1 MKLWIKLSLAT
12 ILVLLFTTGL
22 SGVVT
27 IWHTA
32 RYHEQKTLE
41 QYEQLLH
48 STALALGME
57 LEHSGMRSYSAVTKN
72 AYLNYLMQKY
82 GPEQFILLCDQQI
95 VCNLTPFD
103 LHPAPDDR
111 WNSPEAKSV
120 IQKSGEQYILITGQA
135 VPDRHMGN
143 YTLVLVQDISD
154 QYADIRQQALLTGG
168 LCLGGALL
176 AVFLLFVLTRKI
188 LAPLQSLRQAAEHI
202 RQGKLHERVHVH
214 TDDEVGIV
222 ANAFNAMAEQIEA
235 QLTALSQLSEQRRQ
249 MLGSLAHELKTP
261 MTSIIGYT
269 DTLLHVNVKEE
280 QQKRALTHI
289 YQESRRLERLSSKL
303 MRLIG
308 MYDNESISFVLT
320 DMSALFAHIKELEQ
334 LPLAQKQLTLHTSC
348 HMEPMLLDPDL
359 FESLLI
365 NLIDNSAKA
374 SCPGSRIELIGEQ
387 NRIWV
392 KDSGHGIPRKE
403 LGRVTEAFYM
413 ADKARSRKEGGCG
426 LGLSLCTEIA
436 RLHGARLVIES
447 KEGVGT
453 RVSVLFSD
461 SSKGSVT

>member
-1 MKLWIKLSLAT
+1 
-12 ILVLLFTTGL
+12 
-22 SGVVT
+22 
-27 IWHTA
+27 
-32 RYHEQKTLE
+32 
-41 QYEQLLH
+41 
-48 STALALGME
+48 
-57 LEHSGMRSYSAVTKN
+57 
-72 AYLNYLMQKY
+72 
-82 GPEQFILLCDQQI
+82 
-95 VCNLTPFD
+95 
-103 LHPAPDDR
+103 
-111 WNSPEAKSV
+111 
-120 IQKSGEQYILITGQA
+120 
-135 VPDRHMGN
+135 MGN

-214 TDDEVGIV
+214 TGDEVGIV

-374 SCPGSRIELIGEQ
+374 SCP
-387 NRIWV
+387 
-392 KDSGHGIPRKE
+392 DRK
-403 LGRVTEAFYM
+403 
-413 ADKARSRKEGGCG
+413 
-426 LGLSLCTEIA
+426 
-436 RLHGARLVIES
+436 
-447 KEGVGT
+447 
-453 RVSVLFSD
+453 SV
-461 SSKGSVT
+461 V